1 MSEIA
6 QNIAKIRAEIAAI
19 CQKINRNPEKILLLP
34 VTKTKPVSAII
45 SAFEAGCN
53 AIGENRV
60 QEVLEK
66 VKELTVQNQAEKL
79 SIHLIGNL
87 QTNKV
92 KQIVGVIDYLHSL
105 DSLKLAEKLQK
116 KLEEQNRK
124 LPVLIEVNTSLENQK
139 HGILPD
145 NAPEFIKEVRNFPN
159 LELNGLMTVAKQSEN
174 EGEIRACFRALRQ
187 ILEED
192 NAKNPQFGAQFKELS
207 MGMSADW
214 KIAIEEGATIIRLG
228 STIFGN
234 R

>member
-6 QNIAKIRAEIAAI
+6 QNIENIRKEIAAI
-19 CQKINRNPEKILLLP
+19 CQKINRNPEEILLLP

-53 AIGENRV
+53 AIAENRV

-66 VKELTVQNQAEKL
+66 VKELTVQNQTDKL

-92 KQIVGVIDYLHSL
+92 KQIVGIIDYLHSL

-116 KLEEQNRK
+116 KLEEKNQK

-145 NAPEFIKEVRNFPN
+145 NTPEFIKEVRNFPN

-174 EGEIRACFRALRQ
+174 EAEIRACFRTLRQ

-192 NAKNPQFGAQFKELS
+192 NAKNPQFAAQFKELS

-214 KIAIEEGATIIRLG
+214 KIAIEEGATIIRIG